1 MNKQPIRCLVVDD
14 QSYAAQIIAD
24 YVTRVPFLEL
34 AGTTTKPIEALTRIQ
49 EGDIDLVFLDI
60 QMPELTGMQF
70 LKLCGDKCRVILTTA
85 YPEFALEGYEHEVI
99 DYLLKPVAF
108 ERFVKAAQKAY
119 NQLNPE
125 IMQAGQEAHTA
136 DYFFVKGESKNKFI
150 KVNYSDVLYVEGL
163 KNYVSVYTVNQ
174 RIVTYHTLTELE
186 NELPRPPFY
195 RVHKSYIV
203 SLKQVTMV
211 DGNTVFIGDKQVPL
225 GETYREQFFRV
236 VREG

>member
-1 MNKQPIRCLVVDD
+1 MNQRPLRCFVVDD
-14 QSYAAQIIAD
+14 QAYAVQIIAD

-34 AGTTTKPIEALTRIQ
+34 AGTTTSPIQALTRIQ

-70 LKLCGDKCRVILTTA
+70 LKLCVGKCRVILTTA

-108 ERFVKAAQKAY
+108 ERFVKAAQKAS
-119 NQLNPE
+119 NLFPSNAAAIPST
-125 IMQAGQEAHTA
+125 QATDG
-136 DYFFVKGESKNKFI
+136 YFFVKGESKNKFI
-150 KVNYSDVLYVEGL
+150 KVNHDDVLYVEGL
-163 KNYVSVYTVNQ
+163 KNYVSVYTKDQ

-186 NELPRPPFY
+186 NQLPRPPFY
-195 RVHKSYIV
+195 RVHKSYII
-203 SLKQVTMV
+203 SLRHMTMV
-211 DGNTVFIGDKQVPL
+211 DGNTIFIGDRQVPL
-225 GETYREQFFRV
+225 GETYREQFFRI